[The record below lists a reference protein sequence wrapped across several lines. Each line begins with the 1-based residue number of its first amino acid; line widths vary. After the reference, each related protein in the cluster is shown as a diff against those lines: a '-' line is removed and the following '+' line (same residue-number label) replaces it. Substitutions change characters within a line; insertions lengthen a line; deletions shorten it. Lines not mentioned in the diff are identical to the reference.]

1 MTVDKALVDKLASL
15 AKLNFSEEEKE
26 AFIKDFTRILQFVDK
41 LKEVDTTGVEPLLY
55 ISDEVNVL
63 REDVHQETI
72 TKEEALKNAPVKD
85 SDYFKVPK
93 VIQK

>member
-1 MTVDKALVDKLASL
+1 VTVDKALVDKLAFL
-15 AKLNFSEEEKE
+15 AKLDFTEEEKA
-26 AFIKDFTRILQFVDK
+26 AFIKDFTRILEFVDK
-41 LKEVDTTGVEPLLY
+41 LKEIDTTGVEPLQY
-55 ISDEVNVL
+55 ITDEVNVL
-63 REDVHQETI
+63 RDDVQKPTI

>member
-15 AKLNFSEEEKE
+15 AKLNFSDDEKD
-26 AFIKDFTRILQFVDK
+26 AFIKDFARILEFVDK
-41 LKEVDTTGVEPLLY
+41 LKEVDTAGVEPLRY
-55 ISDEVNVL
+55 ITDEVNVL
-63 REDVHQETI
+63 REDVQQQVI

-93 VIQK
+93 VIQR